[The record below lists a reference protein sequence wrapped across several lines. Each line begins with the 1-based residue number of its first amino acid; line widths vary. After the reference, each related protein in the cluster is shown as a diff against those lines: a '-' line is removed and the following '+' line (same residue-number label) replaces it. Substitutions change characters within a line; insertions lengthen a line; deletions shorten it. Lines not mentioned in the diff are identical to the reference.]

1 MPPAAAEPRIL
12 IPPALSPA
20 AVATHIADGQIVRLG
35 GRTMG
40 TSWSA
45 RIVGRQPLSGVQGA
59 LQALLDRVVAEM
71 SNWEADSAVSRFNR
85 LPAGRWQ
92 ALSPDFFA
100 VLRRGLEIA
109 AASDGAFDPTA
120 GALVDLWGFGPAP
133 ARLTPP
139 DDATIAA
146 ALAAAGHDRLE
157 IDIHARRARQPGGVA
172 LDLSGIAKGHAV
184 DLLADILRERG
195 HRHFLVEVGGELVG
209 EGVTPDGQPWWV
221 DLEAPP
227 ALTLPP
233 TRIALHGLAVA
244 TSGDYRR
251 YFDHGGRRYSHSI
264 DPRDGRPIA
273 NGVACVSVVH
283 RRCIDADAWATALTV
298 LGMADGLRLATD
310 LGLAARF
317 ISNEGGEA
325 FSPALAAMLE

>member
-1 MPPAAAEPRIL
+1 MPEPRIL

-20 AVATHIADGQIVRLG
+20 AIAARVADGRVVTLG

-45 RIVGRQPLSGVQGA
+45 KIVAHAPLPDLRDA

-71 SNWEADSAVSRFNR
+71 SNWEADSAISRFNR
-85 LPAGRWQ
+85 LPPGRWQ
-92 ALSPDFFA
+92 ALPPDFFA

-109 AASDGAFDPTA
+109 AASGGAFDPTA

-133 ARLTPP
+133 ARLAPP
-139 DDATIAA
+139 DDAAIAA
-146 ALAAAGHDRLE
+146 ALAAAGHGRIVL
-157 IDIHARRARQPGGVA
+157 DIHARRARQPGGVA

-184 DLLADILRERG
+184 DLLAEHLRESG

-209 EGVTPDGQPWWV
+209 EGVRPDGQPWWV
-221 DLEAPP
+221 DLETPP
-227 ALTLPP
+227 ALALPP
-233 TRIALHGLAVA
+233 ARIALHGLAIA

-251 YFDHGGRRYSHSI
+251 YFDHEGRRYTHSI

-273 NGVACVSVVH
+273 NGVACVSVAA

-298 LGMADGLRLATD
+298 LGTDEGLRLAAD
-310 LGLAARF
+310 LGIAARF
-317 ISNEGGEA
+317 VSSEGGEA
-325 FSPALAAMLE
+325 FSPALAAMLD